1 MHLLIVTWLHSSTTF
16 HFLAWRV
23 VMAFKGVQN
32 ALWHPKPWNNG
43 LMSPFQPPYTKLC
56 CTALSD
62 APSCLSPP
70 FLPITQLLVGYCS
83 SLSHTLAQ
91 GHTPPGIK
99 GQFKVRTSRKSLRN
113 FSSPVFTGLK
123 FQLHPPSCKLLQTR
137 GFASA
142 GLPIS

>member
-1 MHLLIVTWLHSSTTF
+1 MHLSIVARLHSSTTF

-43 LMSPFQPPYTKLC
+43 LMSPFQPLNTKLC

-70 FLPITQLLVGYCS
+70 FLPITQLLVRYCL
-83 SLSHTLAQ
+83 SLSHTSAQ
-91 GHTPPGIK
+91 GHTPPG
-99 GQFKVRTSRKSLRN
+99 QFKIWTSRKTLHN

-142 GLPIS
+142 GLPVS